1 MGLFDSLLS
10 RWRRFDDLEAPWRAG
25 QAIHDAL
32 RDAAAPDG
40 SLPEGYELPDTPE
53 PDGEIRWASGALDGV
68 MTHHAGLN
76 DDAARA
82 AAMAH
87 TVAALTRAPS
97 HDGLRALHEQVA
109 QGPLIECVDDLVS
122 AITQTDALDPDR
134 LHALGRSLATRATE
148 REMVK
153 LGVLLVGLVEGT
165 DDRELLL
172 TLGAHDELALFV
184 VVAMANRPDLGE
196 QALWELARRTRG
208 WGRIQSVERLA
219 GTDDPAIKAWLL
231 REGFRNTVMDE
242 YLAHVC
248 ATTGGLA
255 EALAHAPGA
264 LDDALLDG
272 AADLLTALVTGGPA
286 PDLAEYDH
294 GALASERFLD
304 HVEARVAGG
313 AFSLRWLV
321 ALAQLRGFLVDD
333 RPWDSL
339 EARGWTDQRRTR
351 LAAVVEAL
359 LAHPQWAAAVE
370 GALDS
375 DDRAARGQGGYAARL
390 LDIDTFERLAARLER
405 EPVDA
410 STWHDLMRQLSRPE
424 RLERALAMV
433 ERLPLDAIATG
444 PADELGLGPAFAA
457 HACLDAI
464 VPDLASHPGAGWPAI
479 HAALRSPVVRNRNMA
494 LRTLAAWPRSAWPPG
509 AAAALEL
516 ARDEEPADDVR
527 ERIAA
532 TLTGQGLD

>member
-1 MGLFDSLLS
+1 M
-10 RWRRFDDLEAPWRAG
+10 R
-25 QAIHDAL
+25 HDAL

-40 SLPEGYELPDTPE
+40 SLPDGYELPDTPE
-53 PDGEIRWASGALDGV
+53 PDGEIRWAPGALDG
-68 MTHHAGLN
+68 
-76 DDAARA
+76 
-82 AAMAH
+82 
-87 TVAALTRAPS
+87 
-97 HDGLRALHEQVA
+97 
-109 QGPLIECVDDLVS
+109 
-122 AITQTDALDPDR
+122 
-134 LHALGRSLATRATE
+134 SLATRATE

-196 QALWELARRTRG
+196 QTLWELAQRTRG
-208 WGRIQSVERLA
+208 WGRIQSVERLS

-286 PDLAEYDH
+286 PDLAEYEH

-304 HVEARVAGG
+304 HVEARLAGG
-313 AFSLRWLV
+313 AFSLTWLV

-351 LAAVVEAL
+351 LATAVEAL

-375 DDRAARGQGGYAARL
+375 DDRAA
-390 LDIDTFERLAARLER
+390 
-405 EPVDA
+405 
-410 STWHDLMRQLSRPE
+410 
-424 RLERALAMV
+424 
-433 ERLPLDAIATG
+433 PLDAIATG
-444 PADELGLGPAFAA
+444 PADELGLGSAFAV

-494 LRTLAAWPRSAWPPG
+494 VRTLAAWPRSAWPPG